1 MATGQATIVVGQST
15 GFRELP
21 FAVGST
27 ISGKSSV
34 FSIPGEISYGSLYFD
49 LTTLMKPTEAPVL
62 EQLGLG
68 PEGLTYLMHLKSPD
82 YRLVRPIMLS
92 VQSSESGKVVTRDSH
107 VHMYGV
113 GESKSEALVAYE
125 SMLLDYFEDL
135 IENHDTISDYLSQQ
149 LAWMLGV
156 IEKV

>member
-1 MATGQATIVVGQST
+1 MATGQATLVVGQST

-21 FAVGST
+21 FAVGGT
-27 ISGKSSV
+27 VSGKSSV
-34 FSIPGEISYGSLYFD
+34 FSIPGKISYRSLYFD
-49 LTTLMKPTEAPVL
+49 RTTLTKSVEAPVL
-62 EQLGLG
+62 EQLRLG

-82 YRLVRPIMLS
+82 YRLVRPILLS
-92 VQSSESGKVVTRDSH
+92 VQSSESGKLVTSDSH

-113 GESKSEALVAYE
+113 GESLSEALVAYE
-125 SMLLDYFEDL
+125 SMLIDYFEDL
-135 IENHDTISDYLSQQ
+135 AENHDAISDYLSQQ